1 MSARLEAVDE
11 TRQRITEAT
20 VRLHEKI
27 GPAATTVS
35 AIAEEAGVTRLTVYR
50 HFPDDV
56 ALIGAC
62 SAHWAAQHPA
72 PDAQTWEDVADPV
85 ERLERALGEMYGW
98 WVTAAPMMT
107 KIMRDLDAMPVS
119 IRAALEQEE
128 AGRVAV
134 LVRPFRARGAALRRL
149 RAAVAHAL
157 RLSTWQSLC
166 VDGGL
171 SHDEAVRLMT
181 AAVLEAAAPAR
192 QRTR

>member
-1 MSARLEAVDE
+1 MRARLEAVDE

-20 VRLHEKI
+20 VRLHEKL

-50 HFPDDV
+50 HFPDDA

-62 SAHWAAQHPA
+62 SAHWAARHPA
-72 PDAQTWEDVADPV
+72 PDVHDWEAVDEPV
-85 ERLERALGEMYGW
+85 GRLERALRETYDW

-107 KIMRDLDAMPVS
+107 KILRDLDEMPSFV
-119 IRAALEQEE
+119 RAGVLEEE
-128 AGRVAV
+128 ARRVTV
-134 LVRPFRARGAALRRL
+134 LVRPFRARGAARRRL
-149 RAAVAHAL
+149 RAAAAHAL

-171 SHDEAVRLMT
+171 SLDEAVRLMT
-181 AAVLEAAAPAR
+181 AAVLEAAEPTR